1 MKQYRIPALIL
12 SLLGVANAIYLTIIK
27 FANNP
32 QLCIQGVGNCWSVN
46 ISRYSELVGIP
57 VALLGAITFS
67 FLTLAIW
74 LENSKHSW
82 SKLTIYFEFGV
93 SLFGVMFSAYLT
105 YIELFV
111 INAVC
116 PFCVLSAI
124 IILLIWLRSLVLLL
138 KKW

>member
-1 MKQYRIPALIL
+1 MKQFRIHALII

-27 FANNP
+27 YANNP
-32 QLCIQGVGNCWSVN
+32 KLCIQGIGNCWSVN
-46 ISRYSELVGIP
+46 ISRYSELFGIP

-67 FLTLAIW
+67 FLAVAIW

-93 SLFGVMFSAYLT
+93 ALFGVMFSAYLT

-111 INAVC
+111 INTVC

>member
-27 FANNP
+27 YANNP

-46 ISRYSELVGIP
+46 ISRYSELFGIP

-67 FLTLAIW
+67 FLTVAIW

-116 PFCVLSAI
+116 P
-124 IILLIWLRSLVLLL
+124 
-138 KKW
+138 

>member
-27 FANNP
+27 YANNP

-46 ISRYSELVGIP
+46 ISRYSELFGIP

-67 FLTLAIW
+67 FLTVAIW

-111 INAVC
+111 IKAVC

>member
-27 FANNP
+27 YANNP

-46 ISRYSELVGIP
+46 ISRYSELFGIP

-74 LENSKHSW
+74 LENSKHAW
-82 SKLTIYFEFGV
+82 SKFIIYLEFGV
-93 SLFGVMFSAYLT
+93 ALFGVMFSAYLT

-138 KKW
+138 KMW

>member
-46 ISRYSELVGIP
+46 ISRYSELFGIP

-67 FLTLAIW
+67 SLTVAIW

>member
-27 FANNP
+27 YANNP

-46 ISRYSELVGIP
+46 ISRYSELFGIP

-74 LENSKHSW
+74 LENSKHTW
-82 SKLTIYFEFGV
+82 SKFIIYFEFGV
-93 SLFGVMFSAYLT
+93 ALFGVMFSAYLT

-138 KKW
+138 RKW

>member
-46 ISRYSELVGIP
+46 ISRYSELFGIP

-67 FLTLAIW
+67 FLTVAIW

>member
-1 MKQYRIPALIL
+1 MKKYRIPALIL

-27 FANNP
+27 YANNP

-46 ISRYSELVGIP
+46 ISRYSELFGIP

-67 FLTLAIW
+67 FLTVAIW

>member
-1 MKQYRIPALIL
+1 MKQYRIPALTL

-27 FANNP
+27 YANNP

-46 ISRYSELVGIP
+46 ISRYSELFGIP

-67 FLTLAIW
+67 FLTVAIW

>member
-1 MKQYRIPALIL
+1 MKQFRIPALII

-27 FANNP
+27 YANNP
-32 QLCIQGVGNCWSVN
+32 KLCIQGIGNCWSVN
-46 ISRYSELVGIP
+46 ISRYSELFGIP

-67 FLTLAIW
+67 FLAVAIW